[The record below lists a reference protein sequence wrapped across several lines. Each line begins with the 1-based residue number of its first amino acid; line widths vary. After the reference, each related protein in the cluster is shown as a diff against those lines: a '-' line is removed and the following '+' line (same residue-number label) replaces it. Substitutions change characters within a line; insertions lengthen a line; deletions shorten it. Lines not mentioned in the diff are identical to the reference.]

1 MVSNMVSVRFL
12 QFDAEEVP
20 PMFPLHLRRLHNAL
34 AGNKTL
40 DARSGGDLGVS
51 LGVRDG
57 EAAAAGKKAKTWGEK
72 FRALRSWW
80 YHNLFAEPLVAA
92 TEVVLGRCP
101 DKVSK
106 KLLDRDENHKVAS
119 RLWAATHGLS
129 HLVMGVIPPRFVPGA
144 LLRFHTRS
152 KLRAYNMLDPAQQ
165 LQKDFAR
172 LIQAARNRQR
182 FGTLNDV
189 EVAAEMEGNLQP
201 LFEQGSP
208 PWEVVE
214 QGIRRLRRANDGPT
228 IDETG
233 EDTTA
238 PARGEQAAE
247 QEAPAVV
254 TADAT
259 PTHDVEDFVP
269 TPTDAEFKALMQRV
283 STEGTSPTD
292 KPATPGTNEGGK
304 DVAGEGTDRGGPGGE
319 HGTLP

>member
-1 MVSNMVSVRFL
+1 MVKNMSVRFL

-20 PMFPLHLRRLHNAL
+20 PLFPLHLRRLHNAL
-34 AGNKTL
+34 SGQKTL
-40 DARSGGDLGVS
+40 DATSGADYGIS
-51 LGVRDG
+51 LGVKDG
-57 EAAAAGKKAKTWGEK
+57 EAAGKKPRTWKEK

-92 TEVVLGRCP
+92 AEVVLGKCP

-106 KLLDRDENHKVAS
+106 KLLDRDENHKVES

-129 HLVMGVIPPRFVPGA
+129 HLAMGVIPPRLVPGA

-152 KLRAYNMLDPAQQ
+152 KLRAYNLLSPAEQ

-172 LIQAARNRQR
+172 LLEAAKNRQH
-182 FGTLNDV
+182 FGTMSDV
-189 EVAAEMEGNLQP
+189 EVAADMEEKLQP
-201 LFEQGSP
+201 LFKQGSP

-228 IDETG
+228 IDEMG

-238 PARGEQAAE
+238 PDYGDQVAE

-259 PTHDVEDFVP
+259 PTQDVGDYVP

-283 STEGTSPTD
+283 STEGTSPPD
-292 KPATPGTNEGGK
+292 KPATPGTSEGGK
-304 DVAGEGTDRGGPGGE
+304 DVTGEGKDRGGPGGE